1 MEIKLQLD
9 AQNFSDTPTKTQLSN
24 LLGDLISFQT
34 RTAGAILA
42 KEEYSIT
49 DEPMGLW
56 LNAIVALRRAK
67 DGFDGV
73 STAGIAQPRPQGP
86 QAVR

>member
-1 MEIKLQLD
+1 MEINLNLPEQK
-9 AQNFSDTPTKTQLSN
+9 FSDTPTKTQLSN

-34 RTAGAILA
+34 RLAGAILA
-42 KEEYSIT
+42 KQEYSVT

-73 STAGIAQPRPQGP
+73 SVAGMAQPRPQGP

>member
-1 MEIKLQLD
+1 MEIKLNLD

-34 RTAGAILA
+34 KTAGAILA

-67 DGFDGV
+67 DGFDSV

-86 QAVR
+86 QPVR